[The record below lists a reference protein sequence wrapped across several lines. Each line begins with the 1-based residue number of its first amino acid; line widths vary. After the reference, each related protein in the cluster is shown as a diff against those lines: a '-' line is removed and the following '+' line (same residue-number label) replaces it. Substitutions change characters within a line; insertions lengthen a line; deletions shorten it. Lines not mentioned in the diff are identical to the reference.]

1 MRRQGR
7 AILLVGLAAVGLAG
21 AAVIVAAQG
30 GAADL
35 DEQYKQR
42 LAKVDPKKAE
52 DLVGLAKWCY
62 QVDLTGQASA
72 HALEALALAPDDV
85 RAKYIV
91 YAAQLTGGGDG
102 GAGPDVAT
110 GGAKVTITQKDA
122 DGIYAREGE
131 TQMTRFKNQVQGML
145 FVRCAMPQCHGG
157 AKEAKYVIVR
167 QGPGSRRTIAQNF
180 QAINTYIDREKPDE
194 SRLLLKPLKGPEA
207 GHPRRAIT
215 GTTDPT
221 YKAML
226 DWIKTLKTQGAM
238 LWDDTARQKAN
249 PTPEGNK

>member
-1 MRRQGR
+1 MQRKGR
-7 AILLVGLAAVGLAG
+7 GILLVGLAVAGLAG
-21 AAVIVAAQG
+21 AAAIVAAQG
-30 GAADL
+30 GADL

-91 YAAQLTGGGDG
+91 YAAQLTGGVEGGGEGDG
-102 GAGPDVAT
+102 GGAT
-110 GGAKVTITQKDA
+110 AKVTITQKDA
-122 DGIYAREGE
+122 DAVYAREGE
-131 TQMTRFKNQVQGML
+131 PQMTRFKNQVQGML

-157 AKEAKYVIVR
+157 AKEAKYALVR

-180 QAINTYIDREKPDE
+180 QAISAYIDLENPQE
-194 SRLLLKPLKGPEA
+194 SKLLLKPLKGPEA

-221 YKAML
+221 YRAIL
-226 DWIKTLKTQGAM
+226 DWLKTLKTEGDQM
-238 LWDDTARQKAN
+238 WDKTKTN
-249 PTPEGNK
+249 PKPIPESDK

>member
-1 MRRQGR
+1 MRLKGR
-7 AILLVGLAAVGLAG
+7 GILLVGLAVAGLAG
-21 AAVIVAAQG
+21 AAAIVAAQG
-30 GAADL
+30 GADL

-91 YAAQLTGGGDG
+91 YAAQVEPETID
-102 GAGPDVAT
+102 DKVT
-110 GGAKVTITQKDA
+110 STGAKVTITQKDA
-122 DGIYAREGE
+122 DAVYALEGE
-131 TQMTRFKNQVQGML
+131 AQMNRFKNQVQGML

-157 AKEAKYVIVR
+157 AKEAKYALVR

-180 QAINTYIDREKPDE
+180 QAIYPYIDSEKAED

-221 YKAML
+221 YKAIL
-226 DWIKTLKTQGAM
+226 EWIKTLK
-238 LWDDTARQKAN
+238 
-249 PTPEGNK
+249 PEGRKIWDEAKTNPKPIPESTK